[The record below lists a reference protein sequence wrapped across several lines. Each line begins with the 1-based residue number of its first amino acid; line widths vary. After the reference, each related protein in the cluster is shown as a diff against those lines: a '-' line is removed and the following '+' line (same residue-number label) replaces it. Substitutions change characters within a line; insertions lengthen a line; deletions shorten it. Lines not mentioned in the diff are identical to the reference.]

1 MSARGTFLDGDDV
14 FLDDAH
20 GHHTHIPARVAH
32 ALLTAAKNSDDGFAT
47 WALRRFDRD
56 VLQGAVDLLDQRD
69 QCTTDPCDEA
79 AVFDLAD
86 ARPRCDSHHQEK
98 TR

>member
-1 MSARGTFLDGDDV
+1 MSTRGTYLDGDRV

-20 GHHTHIPARVAH
+20 GHHTHFPARVAH
-32 ALLTAAKNSDDGFAT
+32 LLLTTAKNDDNGIAR
-47 WALRRFDRD
+47 WALRPFDRD

-69 QCTTDPCDEA
+69 QCTQPPCEDA

-86 ARPRCDSHHQEK
+86 ARPRCDSHHQDA
-98 TR
+98 

>member
-1 MSARGTFLDGDDV
+1 MSTRGTYLDGDRV

-20 GHHTHIPARVAH
+20 GHHTHFPARVAH
-32 ALLTAAKNSDDGFAT
+32 HLLAAAKNDDAGRVT
-47 WALRRFDRD
+47 WALRPFDRD
-56 VLQGAVDLLDQRD
+56 ALQGAVNLLDARD
-69 QCTTDPCDEA
+69 QCATDLCEDA

-98 TR
+98 